1 MPDITNAGEFLRS
14 ILLALGVCAAV
25 GVTGATALLWV
36 AFRQVSEIEIPED
49 ADFFGTLQ
57 LIPIT
62 VPLALDF
69 LDLAF
74 DVFSAPISW
83 VVLELLGLRQL
94 QMITVF
100 EGIIPGTQLVPTM
113 TIAWFVAR
121 NMRKK
126 NRQSDVRAAL
136 RDYQDTNRYGRRS
149 GTELADKFRRRELLP
164 SGSDSN
170 VVEGEIYEDGYDD
183 GMDDASI
190 DYEEADN

>member
-1 MPDITNAGEFLRS
+1 MPDLTSGGEWIRNA
-14 ILLALGVCAAV
+14 LLALGICAGV
-25 GVTGATALLWV
+25 GVTGATVLLWV
-36 AFRQVSEIEIPED
+36 AFRQVAEIEIPDD
-49 ADFFGTLQ
+49 ADFFETLQ
-57 LIPIT
+57 MVPIT

-100 EGIIPGTQLVPTM
+100 EGIIPGTQIIPTM

-126 NRQSDVRAAL
+126 NRQSDARDAL
-136 RDYQDTNRYGRRS
+136 RSYDENNRYARRS
-149 GTELADKFRRRELLP
+149 GTALADQIRRRELLP

-170 VVEGEIYEDGYDD
+170 VVEGDFYEEGYEDGIDD
-183 GMDDASI
+183 TAI
-190 DYEEADN
+190 DHEEADY